1 MGRPDA
7 TDEEI
12 ITALKKANAYDFIM
26 KHEDGIDLNVGTA
39 GGKISGGQKQRVAIA
54 RAFIKHPKVLIF
66 DEATSALDR
75 RNEAD
80 VQKAIDAIKIELG

>member
-12 ITALKKANAYDFIM
+12 IIALKKANAYDFIV

-39 GGKISGGQKQRVAIA
+39 GGKISGGQK
-54 RAFIKHPKVLIF
+54 
-66 DEATSALDR
+66 
-75 RNEAD
+75 
-80 VQKAIDAIKIELG
+80 